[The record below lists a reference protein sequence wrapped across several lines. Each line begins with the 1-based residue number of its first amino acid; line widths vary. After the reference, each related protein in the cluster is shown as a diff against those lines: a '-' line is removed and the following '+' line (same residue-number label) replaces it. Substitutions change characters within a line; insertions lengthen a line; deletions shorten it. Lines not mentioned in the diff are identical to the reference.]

1 MARWLSSFL
10 IVGAGAAGLW
20 ASASL
25 GALAAR
31 EAGSDSLRS
40 RAVAASSFSGS
51 MFAARSSAV
60 GGGTDS
66 GTFRYSE
73 APMSHRWTAEPAND
87 ERTTYAD
94 APRQSEAPP
103 PATGSTAPEATP
115 LPTVPPV
122 GPAREVR
129 R

>member
-10 IVGAGAAGLW
+10 VVGAGAAGLW

-25 GALAAR
+25 GVLAAR
-31 EAGSDSLRS
+31 GAGSDSPRS
-40 RAVAASSFSGS
+40 RAVAASSFAGS
-51 MFAARSSAV
+51 LAASRAAAL

-87 ERTTYAD
+87 QRTTYND
-94 APRQSEAPP
+94 APRQTEATP
-103 PATGSTAPEATP
+103 PATGSAVPEATP
-115 LPTVPPV
+115 MPGVPPV